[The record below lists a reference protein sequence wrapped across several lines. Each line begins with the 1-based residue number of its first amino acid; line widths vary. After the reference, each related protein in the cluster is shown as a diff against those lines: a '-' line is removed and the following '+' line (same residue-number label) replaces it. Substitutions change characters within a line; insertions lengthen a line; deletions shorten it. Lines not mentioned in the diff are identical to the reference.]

1 MDADILKGKW
11 NQLKGMVKAQWGK
24 LTDNEID
31 QIQGKSEKLIGLLQE
46 KYAYTKEKAEAEIAD
61 FVSQNS

>member
-11 NQLKGMVKAQWGK
+11 NQLKGMVKAQWGE
-24 LTDNEID
+24 LTDDEVD

-46 KYAYTKEKAEAEIAD
+46 KYAYTKEKAEAEIAE
-61 FVSQNS
+61 FISQNS

>member
-24 LTDNEID
+24 LTDDEID